1 MTEALIMCLSK
12 THLLILIDQNI
23 GCLSD
28 FPDFYEK
35 QTAFMTAFS
44 LVARSGWVRP
54 RKLVRKGDGD
64 DHFQEVEGR
73 SPSLRVPEERPRTL
87 QGNMQE
93 VLQADHGH
101 HIPPEPGNFNSG

>member
-1 MTEALIMCLSK
+1 MTVV
-12 THLLILIDQNI
+12 
-23 GCLSD
+23 
-28 FPDFYEK
+28 EK
-35 QTAFMTAFS
+35 QTAFMTALS
-44 LVARSGWVRP
+44 LFARSGRVRP

-101 HIPPEPGNFNSG
+101 HIPPEPGNFNSR